1 MSLTTEQKAKAFDMF
16 CNQVEQYIEDEIPSW
31 MNENPY
37 WEIDD
42 EDCNGNRTF
51 RCPPTTE
58 SDARE
63 DLFASFV
70 ANGEDLTFG
79 DFFEFVLF
87 AQYGEAMSKDNK
99 FRSILTPKTSTSN
112 DRPKNDPVIEAMLKT
127 QKYMLDG
134 IFGERK
140 NNNA

>member
-16 CNQVEQYIEDEIPSW
+16 CDQVERYIEDEIPNW
-31 MNENPY
+31 LNGNPY
-37 WEIDD
+37 WEIDGD
-42 EDCNGNRTF
+42 DGRPAH
-51 RCPPTTE
+51 CPPTTE
-58 SDARE
+58 SDARQ
-63 DLFASFV
+63 DLFESFV
-70 ANGEDLTFG
+70 ANGEDLSFG
-79 DFFEFVLF
+79 DFFEFVLY
-87 AQYGEAMSKDNK
+87 AQYGEAMSKNNK
-99 FRSILTPKTSTSN
+99 FREVISKKETTTNN